1 MRVQQALL
9 RCDARYFQLAALGVL
24 LLLSNF
30 WSDFGSGL
38 FSFAAAM
45 AGCQIAQW
53 VGGRWHGA
61 SYDWRSAAITAFSLS
76 LLMRAPHI
84 GWFFAAGVLAMLL
97 KAFVRV
103 RGKHVFNPANGAIVA
118 LLFLA
123 PVWIV
128 PGQWGQIAWVLGLMI
143 GFAALV
149 LSRARRVDIALAFL
163 CCYAACLFG
172 RALWLGDPM
181 AIPVHQLQ
189 NGSIIVFT
197 CFMITDPR
205 STANSRTGRVMF
217 AALVAITAM
226 VLQIKFQLV
235 GSPLYALAL
244 LSLMTPLI
252 DHFWRD
258 ERFRWRAK
266 EGQDH
271 AALV

>member
-38 FSFAAAM
+38 LSFAAAM
-45 AGCQIAQW
+45 AGCQMAQW
-53 VGGRWHGA
+53 ASQRWPG
-61 SYDWRSAAITAFSLS
+61 SKYDWRSAAITAFSLS
-76 LLMRAPHI
+76 LLMRAPHF
-84 GWFFAAGVLAMLL
+84 GWFFAAGILAMLM
-97 KAFVRV
+97 KALVRIN
-103 RGKHVFNPANGAIVA
+103 GKHVFNPANGAIVA
-118 LLFLA
+118 MLLAA

-163 CCYAACLFG
+163 LAYAACLFG

-181 AIPVHQLQ
+181 TIPIHQLQ

-205 STANSRTGRVMF
+205 STANSRVGRVIF
-217 AALVAITAM
+217 AGLVAVTAL
-226 VLQIKFQLV
+226 VLQIRFQLV
-235 GSPLYALAL
+235 GSPLFALAL
-244 LSLMTPLI
+244 LSPITPVI
-252 DHFWRD
+252 DYFWRGD
-258 ERFRWRAK
+258 RFRWQAR
-266 EGQDH
+266 EGQEH
-271 AALV
+271 AHLV